1 MQAVFESLLSG
12 LPYLVLHLVVT
23 LAMLAV
29 GAWLYEK
36 ITPIR
41 EVDLIKSGNVAAA
54 VSYSGALLGL
64 AIPLAVCM
72 AASISVIDIVVWGV
86 VALILQL
93 AVVRLVEAILGG
105 LWDRIAANQIG
116 PAILVAAVKLS
127 VAVIN
132 AAAVSG

>member
-1 MQAVFESLLSG
+1 MQAVIDSLLSG
-12 LPYLVLHLVVT
+12 LPYLVLHLSVT
-23 LAMLAV
+23 LAMLAI

-41 EVDLIKSGNVAAA
+41 EVDLIRAGNVAAA

-72 AASISVIDIVVWGV
+72 AASVSVLDIVVWGV
-86 VALILQL
+86 VALALQL
-93 AVVRLVEAILGG
+93 AVVRLVEAVLGG
-105 LWDRIAANQIG
+105 LWHRIEADQIG

>member
-1 MQAVFESLLSG
+1 MHAVIESLLTG
-12 LPYLVLHLVVT
+12 LPYLLLHLTVT

-41 EVDLIKSGNVAAA
+41 EVDLIKAGNVAAA
-54 VSYSGALLGL
+54 VSYSGALLGM
-64 AIPLAVCM
+64 AIPLAFCM
-72 AASISVIDIVVWGV
+72 AASVNVLDIVVWGV
-86 VALILQL
+86 VALALQL

-105 LWDRIAANQIG
+105 LWHRIEADQIG

-127 VAVIN
+127 VAAIN

>member
-1 MQAVFESLLSG
+1 MQAVIDSLLSG
-12 LPYLVLHLVVT
+12 LPYLILHLTVT
-23 LAMLAV
+23 LAMLAI

-41 EVDLIKSGNVAAA
+41 ELDLIRAGNVAAA

-72 AASISVIDIVVWGV
+72 AASVNVVDIVVWGV
-86 VALILQL
+86 VALALQL
-93 AVVRLVEAILGG
+93 AVVRLVEAVLGG
-105 LWDRIAANQIG
+105 LWHRIEGDEVG

-127 VAVIN
+127 VAVVN
-132 AAAVSG
+132 AAAISG

>member
-1 MQAVFESLLSG
+1 MDLILQSLFAG

-23 LAMLAV
+23 LLMLAA
-29 GAWLYEK
+29 GAWIYEK
-36 ITPIR
+36 VTPVR
-41 EVDLIKSGNVAAA
+41 ELELVRAGNTAAA

-64 AIPLAVCM
+64 AIPLAACM
-72 AASISVIDIVVWGV
+72 AASVNVLDIVVWGC
-86 VALILQL
+86 VALFLQL
-93 AVVRLVEAILGG
+93 AVVRFLEALLGG
-105 LWDRIAANQIG
+105 LWHRIESNEVG

>member
-1 MQAVFESLLSG
+1 MQAVIDSLLSG
-12 LPYLVLHLVVT
+12 LPYLILHLSVT

-41 EVDLIKSGNVAAA
+41 EVDLIKAGNVAAA
-54 VSYSGALLGL
+54 VSYSGALLGM
-64 AIPLAVCM
+64 AIPLAFCM
-72 AASISVIDIVVWGV
+72 AVSVSVLDIVVWGV
-86 VALILQL
+86 VALALQL
-93 AVVRLVEAILGG
+93 AVVRLVEAVLGG
-105 LWDRIAANQIG
+105 LWHRIEADQIG

-127 VAVIN
+127 VAVVN

>member
-1 MQAVFESLLSG
+1 MIDSLLSG
-12 LPYLVLHLVVT
+12 LPYLVLHLAVT
-23 LAMLAV
+23 LAMLGV

-41 EVDLIKSGNVAAA
+41 ELDLIRAGNVAAA

-72 AASISVIDIVVWGV
+72 AASINVVDIVVWGV
-86 VALILQL
+86 VALALQL

-105 LWDRIAANQIG
+105 LWHRIEGNEIG

-127 VAVIN
+127 VAAVN
-132 AAAVSG
+132 AAAISG

>member
-1 MQAVFESLLSG
+1 MQAVIDSLLSG
-12 LPYLVLHLVVT
+12 LPYLVLHLAVT
-23 LAMLAV
+23 LAMLGV

-41 EVDLIKSGNVAAA
+41 ELDLIRAGNVAAA

-72 AASISVIDIVVWGV
+72 AASINVVDIVVWGV
-86 VALILQL
+86 VALALQL

-105 LWDRIAANQIG
+105 LWHRIEGNEIG

-127 VAVIN
+127 VAAVN
-132 AAAVSG
+132 AAATSG

>member
-1 MQAVFESLLSG
+1 MQAVIDSLLTG
-12 LPYLVLHLVVT
+12 LPYLVLHLTVT

-41 EVDLIKSGNVAAA
+41 EVELIKAGNTAAA
-54 VSYSGALLGL
+54 ISYSGALLGL
-64 AIPLAVCM
+64 AVPLAACM
-72 AASISVIDIVVWGV
+72 AVSINVLDIVVWGV
-86 VALILQL
+86 VALLLQL
-93 AVVRLVEAILGG
+93 AVVRLVEALLGG
-105 LWDRIAANQIG
+105 LWHRIEANEIG
-116 PAILVAAVKLS
+116 AAILVSAVKLS

>member
-1 MQAVFESLLSG
+1 MQAVIDSLLSG
-12 LPYLVLHLVVT
+12 LPYLILHLSVT

-54 VSYSGALLGL
+54 VSYSGALLGM

-72 AASISVIDIVVWGV
+72 AASISVLDIVVWGV
-86 VALILQL
+86 VALALQL
-93 AVVRLVEAILGG
+93 AVVRLVEAVLGG
-105 LWDRIAANQIG
+105 LWHRIEANQIG

-127 VAVIN
+127 VAVVN

>member
-1 MQAVFESLLSG
+1 MQAVIDSLLSG
-12 LPYLVLHLVVT
+12 LPYLILHLSVT

-41 EVDLIKSGNVAAA
+41 EVDLIKAGNVAAA
-54 VSYSGALLGL
+54 VSYSGALLGM
-64 AIPLAVCM
+64 AIPLAFCM
-72 AASISVIDIVVWGV
+72 AVSVSVLDIVVWGV
-86 VALILQL
+86 VALALQL
-93 AVVRLVEAILGG
+93 AVVRLVEAVLGG
-105 LWDRIAANQIG
+105 LWHRIEANQIG

-127 VAVIN
+127 VAVVN

>member
-1 MQAVFESLLSG
+1 MQAVIDSLLSG
-12 LPYLVLHLVVT
+12 LPYLVLHLAVT
-23 LAMLAV
+23 LAMLGI

-41 EVDLIKSGNVAAA
+41 ELDLIRGGNVAAA

-72 AASISVIDIVVWGV
+72 AASINVVDIVVWGV
-86 VALILQL
+86 VALALQL

-105 LWDRIAANQIG
+105 LWHRIEGNEIG

-127 VAVIN
+127 VAAVN
-132 AAAVSG
+132 AAAISG

>member
-1 MQAVFESLLSG
+1 MQAVIDSLLSG
-12 LPYLVLHLVVT
+12 LPYLVLHLAVT
-23 LAMLAV
+23 LAMLGI

-41 EVDLIKSGNVAAA
+41 ELDLIRAGNVAAA

-72 AASISVIDIVVWGV
+72 AASINVVDIVVWGV
-86 VALILQL
+86 VALALQL

-105 LWDRIAANQIG
+105 LWHRIEGNEIG

-127 VAVIN
+127 VAAVN
-132 AAAVSG
+132 AAAISG

>member
-1 MQAVFESLLSG
+1 MQAVIDSLLSG
-12 LPYLVLHLVVT
+12 LPYLLLHLAVT

-41 EVDLIKSGNVAAA
+41 EVDLIKAGNVAAA
-54 VSYSGALLGL
+54 VSYSGALLGM
-64 AIPLAVCM
+64 AIPLAFCM
-72 AASISVIDIVVWGV
+72 TASISVLDIVVWGV
-86 VALILQL
+86 VALALQL

-105 LWDRIAANQIG
+105 LWHRIEANQIG

-127 VAVIN
+127 VAAIN

>member
-1 MQAVFESLLSG
+1 MQAVIDSLLSG
-12 LPYLVLHLVVT
+12 LPYLILHLVVT

-41 EVDLIKSGNVAAA
+41 ELDLIKSGNVAAA
-54 VSYSGALLGL
+54 VSYSGALLGM

-72 AASISVIDIVVWGV
+72 AASVSVLDIVVWGV
-86 VALILQL
+86 VALALQL
-93 AVVRLVEAILGG
+93 AVVRLVEAVLGG
-105 LWDRIAANQIG
+105 LWHRIEANQIG
-116 PAILVAAVKLS
+116 AAILVAAVKLS

>member
-1 MQAVFESLLSG
+1 MQAVIDSLLSG
-12 LPYLVLHLVVT
+12 LPYLLLHLAVT

-41 EVDLIKSGNVAAA
+41 EVELIKAGNVAAA
-54 VSYSGALLGL
+54 VSYSGALLGM

-72 AASISVIDIVVWGV
+72 AASVSVLDIVVWGV
-86 VALILQL
+86 VALALQI

-105 LWDRIAANQIG
+105 LWHRIEADQIG

-127 VAVIN
+127 VAVVN